1 MFRKIGI
8 GEKNVCKHLSIRHV
22 EEEKNFLLL
31 LGFESQV
38 VQLVGYSLYWLHCPH
53 CLSCGIFL
61 QECTGV
67 EELGASLLD
76 PSDKLT
82 S

>member
-1 MFRKIGI
+1 MRQVGQLSRISASFMFRKIGI

-38 VQLVGYSLYWLHCPH
+38 VQLVGYSLY
-53 CLSCGIFL
+53 
-61 QECTGV
+61 
-67 EELGASLLD
+67 
-76 PSDKLT
+76 
-82 S
+82 